1 MTNVILF
8 PFSEYWWFYAAF
20 TVFVLAMLA
29 LDLGVFHRGAHV
41 VKFREALG
49 WTAVWVSL
57 AMIFNVLLYFWAASR
72 FARDPRLTAIPGFDP
87 HAAAWQAALEFL
99 TGYVVEYSLSV
110 DNIFVFVLVLGY
122 FAVPPRYQHRVLF
135 YGILG
140 ALIFRAIFI
149 TIGSVLLR
157 FHWVLWLFGAFLIFT
172 GIKLAF
178 SGEQKLEPE
187 KNPMLRL
194 LRRFVPIT
202 REFHGQNFFVRH
214 GGRRMGTP
222 LLVAVC
228 ALEATDIVFAIDS
241 VPAIY
246 ALTREPMIVFT
257 SNIFAILGLRSLYF
271 LLGNAVEKFHLLRF
285 GLAVVLIFVG
295 LKMVWLDEMFGG
307 KFPIHWS
314 LLIIAVAI
322 GASIVFSLVFP
333 KPEEETGHA
342 DGHADAE
349 RPGQARPSG
358 EAGTPHRP
366 S

>member
-1 MTNVILF
+1 MTGVVLF

-41 VKFREALG
+41 VNFKEALG

-57 AMIFNVLLYFWAASR
+57 AMIFNVLLYFWASGA
-72 FARDPRLTAIPGFDP
+72 FARDPRLMAIPGFDP
-87 HAAAWQAALEFL
+87 KAAAWQAALEFL

-140 ALIFRAIFI
+140 ALIFRAVFI
-149 TIGSVLLR
+149 TVGSVLLR

-202 REFHGQNFFVRH
+202 HEFHGQSFFIDQ

-246 ALTREPMIVFT
+246 ALTREPLIVFT

-285 GLAVVLIFVG
+285 GLAVVLVFVG
-295 LKMVWLDEMFGG
+295 LKMVWLDELFGG
-307 KFPIHWS
+307 KFPIVWS
-314 LLIIAVAI
+314 LAIIAVAI
-322 GASIVFSLVFP
+322 GASIVFSLLFP
-333 KPEEETGHA
+333 KAPEGEHA
-342 DGHADAE
+342 E
-349 RPGQARPSG
+349 GQAPRRPS
-358 EAGTPHRP
+358 
-366 S
+366 